1 MIEEDGSSRRRD
13 YSTSLRSA
21 RYDMWGRKMGPRIR
35 EDKEGEGNKI
45 PRLRCA
51 ALVMICVRWGMRMG
65 MDSRLRG
72 NNGRKG
78 GVGMR
83 EGDDEGG
90 NHVGRDGS
98 PHPRGQRWEGRFPNR
113 PYGLGHGGTLFTL
126 VTENNKQ
133 GPKVP
138 ICWERA

>member
-1 MIEEDGSSRRRD
+1 MGPGWSRFMVIWKVCMGLRKEGIRGGVTVAIGGWQWGRNEDGDGFPRRREQR
-13 YSTSLRSA
+13 T
-21 RYDMWGRKMGPRIR
+21 
-35 EDKEGEGNKI
+35 E
-45 PRLRCA
+45 
-51 ALVMICVRWGMRMG
+51 
-65 MDSRLRG
+65 
-72 NNGRKG
+72 G

-83 EGDDEGG
+83 EGDDVGG
-90 NHVGRDGS
+90 NHGGRDGS